1 MIPEELQEN
10 SYQSTIRMAA
20 ISAEKMTI
28 HDKRTIFNINTENA
42 IKIVEPKGL
51 KVCGRC
57 LGNI

>member
-1 MIPEELQEN
+1 MTPEELQEN
-10 SYQSTIRMAA
+10 NYQSTIRMAA
-20 ISAEKMTI
+20 ISDEKMTI

-42 IKIVEPKGL
+42 IKIVEENRL